1 MNTGSRLSDNDM
13 AQGLSRGREWKSQSD
28 QRALVLGFGD
38 EIRSAE
44 RHSQGVNDRTYD
56 VGGERIP
63 THARARVRVV
73 LPSPR
78 EYECTEAQKARAKT
92 RDAEG
97 LMSRVRLRLRLRE
110 VYGSRPR
117 LELQLLQ
124 PKRVACKARG
134 VQ

>member
-56 VGGERIP
+56 VGGRGYRRMLGLGFGLFYHLRGSTSVQKLRKRGQKQGMP
-63 THARARVRVV
+63 RV
-73 LPSPR
+73 
-78 EYECTEAQKARAKT
+78 
-92 RDAEG
+92 
-97 LMSRVRLRLRLRE
+97 
-110 VYGSRPR
+110 
-117 LELQLLQ
+117 
-124 PKRVACKARG
+124 
-134 VQ
+134 